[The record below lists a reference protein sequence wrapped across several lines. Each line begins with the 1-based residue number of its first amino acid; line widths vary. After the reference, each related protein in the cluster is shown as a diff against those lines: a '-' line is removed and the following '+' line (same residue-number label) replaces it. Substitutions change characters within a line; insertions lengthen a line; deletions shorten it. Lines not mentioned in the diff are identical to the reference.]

1 LRIFGKLLAVLIAA
15 AAATVAGLIVFPA
28 PSMPLEL
35 AAIAVSEKSYLVGA
49 AALVAFGLALAL
61 SLLGREP
68 GSRTAPGIAA
78 LLATAAIGIAL
89 FPLLSAGR
97 VADARALP
105 LDFGRYFKSRID
117 SQGPGHPDRTVRY
130 ATMAGN
136 RILAVDV
143 YMPKERLAP
152 SRPILVVHGGFW
164 SAGDRGEAT
173 LASRRL
179 ADLGFTVFDVEYR
192 TGPQPNWQAAV
203 GDIKCAIG
211 WVKQHART
219 TEWKV
224 DPNKLTLLGRS
235 AGGHLA
241 LVAAYAP
248 DDPVL
253 LPTCDVGDTT
263 LTVDAVI
270 ALYAPTDLTWAYAH
284 PASARLADTNARI
297 RAFVGGTPDVA
308 IERYRRLSPIE
319 RVTRGAPRTLLA
331 HGGMDQLVTYEH
343 MQRLAE
349 KLEAVGVKYDALFIP
364 YAQHGFDFVA
374 GGLSGQLLEATML
387 QFLADTSKPAP
398 PKPPAPAIDAGR

>member
-1 LRIFGKLLAVLIAA
+1 LRVLGKLLAVLLAA
-15 AAATVAGLIVFPA
+15 AAAIVAALIVIPA
-28 PSMPLEL
+28 PSHRLAL
-35 AAIAVSEKSYLVGA
+35 AAIVLSEKSFLIGA
-49 AALVAFGLALAL
+49 VALVALALAMGL
-61 SLLGREP
+61 ALLGREP

-78 LLATAAIGIAL
+78 VLAIATIGITL
-89 FPLLSAGR
+89 FPLLSAWR
-97 VADARALP
+97 LADARSLS
-105 LDFGRYFKSRID
+105 LDTGRYLRARVD

-136 RILAVDV
+136 RILALDV

-173 LASRRL
+173 LTSRRL

-192 TGPQPNWQAAV
+192 TSPQPNWQAAI

-241 LVAAYAP
+241 LVAAYSP
-248 DDPVL
+248 DDTVL
-253 LPTCDVGDTT
+253 LPTCDVGDAP

-270 ALYAPTDLTWAYAH
+270 ALYAPTDLGWAYAH
-284 PASARLADTNARI
+284 PASMHIADTSARI

-308 IERYRRLSPIE
+308 TERYRLLSPLE
-319 RVTRGAPRTLLA
+319 RVTPRSPRTLLA
-331 HGGMDQLVTYEH
+331 HGGMDQFVSHDH
-343 MQRLAE
+343 MDRLAD
-349 KLEAVGVKYDALFIP
+349 KLEALGVKHDALHLP

-374 GGLSGQLLEATML
+374 GGFSSQLLEETLL

-398 PKPPAPAIDAGR
+398 PRPPAKPDAGP